1 MRRRRRA
8 LFAIVG
14 FLGLL
19 AVAFVVVA
27 LWSGADWLDQ
37 LLQGA
42 SVAMEGEPSA
52 FPAANLVSNPSIPGG
67 ESLGGGLPD
76 TPVVLNGLLDG
87 SCEVWGT
94 DPGHPDGIHYTAGTF
109 DLSIEGSG
117 VQAYSIDLER
127 TMHSGDA
134 YQANLYAS
142 SEPALCPALW
152 ILSNFTRDNP
162 GSSLT
167 GAEEGAAIQAALW
180 HYVAGFEP
188 MWEPESWCG
197 RQAVYARA
205 REIIAAADGQC
216 LALPVT
222 LDLTAS
228 PSQLEPGQAALLTAS
243 VRHQGGEPVLG
254 QEVAFASTL
263 TNPDPASAVTDAQG
277 QAGSSVTIQDRGAA
291 RASAMLSG
299 STSIAAVDPVGRPLQ
314 RLLALTAV
322 PFSQESSVD
331 ILWEG
336 STAISLISF
345 EAAWLPAG
353 DARGAG
359 VELDWQTASETG
371 NAGFN
376 LYRGTSAQG
385 PWTPLNQSLIPSQV
399 PAGSSGGATYEW
411 IDAQAQPGLIY
422 FYLLEDVDAAGV
434 ATQHEPVRP

>member
-19 AVAFVVVA
+19 AVAFVAAA

-42 SVAMEGEPSA
+42 SVAMEGEPSV
-52 FPAANLVSNPSIPGG
+52 FPAANLVSNLSIPGG
-67 ESLGGGLPD
+67 QSLGGGLPD
-76 TPVVLNGLLDG
+76 TPVILNGLLDG

-109 DLSIEGSG
+109 DLSVEGSG
-117 VQAYSIDLER
+117 VQAYSIDLEHIV
-127 TMHSGDA
+127 HSGDA

-197 RQAVYARA
+197 KQAVYSRA
-205 REIIAAADGQC
+205 VAIISAAEEQC
-216 LALPVT
+216 LPLPT
-222 LDLTAS
+222 SLELTAS
-228 PSQLEPGQAALLTAS
+228 SNQLEPGQTAWLTAS
-243 VRHQGGEPVLG
+243 VRDQMGEPVMG

-263 TNPDPASAVTDAQG
+263 GNPDPTGAVTDARG

-299 STSIAAVDPVGRPLQ
+299 SMNVAAVDPVGRPLQ

-322 PFSQESSVD
+322 PFSQEISVD

-336 STAISLISF
+336 STAVSLTAF

-353 DARGAG
+353 DARGVG

-399 PAGSSGGATYEW
+399 PAGSSGGAAYEW
-411 IDAQAQPGLIY
+411 IDAQAQPGLTY